1 MKMKSKTKSCCQYT
15 QWVVLA
21 YLHLSLQVAKIMMTQ
36 QEILIRISLLSFLNS
51 VQKKEDLEPEC
62 SCMEKTSEVIFQNKV
77 TIGGQDSKVV
87 GAKGKSSTV
96 LCQLKLMMEI
106 LN

>member
-21 YLHLSLQVAKIMMTQ
+21 LLLHLSLQVAKIMMTQ

-51 VQKKEDLEPEC
+51 VQKK
-62 SCMEKTSEVIFQNKV
+62 
-77 TIGGQDSKVV
+77 GGLGTRMLLYGENFGSDISK
-87 GAKGKSSTV
+87 
-96 LCQLKLMMEI
+96 
-106 LN
+106 

>member
-21 YLHLSLQVAKIMMTQ
+21 LLTLIFASCKDNDDATGDFDPNKPVVISEFSPKEGGLGTRMLLYGENFGSDISKI
-36 QEILIRISLLSFLNS
+36 
-51 VQKKEDLEPEC
+51 
-62 SCMEKTSEVIFQNKV
+62 KV

-87 GAKGKSSTV
+87 GAKGKSLYCV
-96 LCQLKLMMEI
+96 VPAKAYDWRY
-106 LN
+106 